1 MRYTVLPFVLLLA
14 LASCQENDNS
24 KTDKAAN
31 TSLSNRTDATAKDSS
46 QYTTIEWM
54 ETSKNFGKV
63 TEGQKVEVAFHFK
76 NTGNKPLVIE
86 RVQPGCGCTVAETP
100 KEPIQPGK
108 EGVIKGAFD
117 SNGRVGMQ
125 HKSIYVETNTKD
137 KQSHELVFE
146 LEVVKKS

>member
-1 MRYTVLPFVLLLA
+1 MRPVFLFLVLILA
-14 LASCQENDNS
+14 IASCQENDN
-24 KTDKAAN
+24 KAAAGPVSSENN
-31 TSLSNRTDATAKDSS
+31 TATPATRDSS
-46 QYTTIEWM
+46 QFTSIEW
-54 ETSKNFGKV
+54 TQTHKNFGRI

-76 NTGNKPLVIE
+76 NTGNKPLIIE
-86 RVQPGCGCTVAETP
+86 SVQPSCGCTVAETP
-100 KEPIQPGK
+100 KEPIAPGA

-125 HKSIYVETNTKD
+125 HKSIYVETNTKE

>member
-1 MRYTVLPFVLLLA
+1 MRYTVLSLALLLA
-14 LASCQENDNS
+14 LASCQENDTK
-24 KTDKAAN
+24 KTDVHSSTQVN
-31 TSLSNRTDATAKDSS
+31 GTPATTDSS
-46 QYTTIEWM
+46 QYTTIEWL

-63 TEGQKVEVAFHFK
+63 TEGQKVEVAFRFK
-76 NTGNKPLVIE
+76 NTGDKPLVIE

-100 KEPIQPGK
+100 KEPIAPGE

-125 HKSIYVETNTKD
+125 HKSIYVETNTKE
-137 KQSHELVFE
+137 KKNHELVFE

>member
-1 MRYTVLPFVLLLA
+1 MRPVFVSLILMLA
-14 LASCQENDNS
+14 VVSCQENDT
-24 KTDKAAN
+24 KTKEPV
-31 TSLSNRTDATAKDSS
+31 TAGSASVTQPARDSS
-46 QYTTIEWM
+46 QFTSIEW
-54 ETSKNFGKV
+54 TQTHKNFGKI

-86 RVQPGCGCTVAETP
+86 RVQPSCGCTVAETP
-100 KEPIQPGK
+100 KEPIAPGA